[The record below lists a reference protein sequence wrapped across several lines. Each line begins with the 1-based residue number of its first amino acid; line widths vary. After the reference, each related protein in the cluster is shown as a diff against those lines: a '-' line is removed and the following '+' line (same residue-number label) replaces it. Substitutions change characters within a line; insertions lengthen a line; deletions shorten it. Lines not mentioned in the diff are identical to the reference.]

1 MSPAGGSKSVNL
13 LVLALCSLIAG
24 AAAGLLVAG
33 LRLALQRAD
42 RFRDT
47 APHWGHSE
55 GLVGFF
61 AILGVSAIATALAA
75 WLVRRFSRMPPAA
88 ASLTSSLS

>member
-1 MSPAGGSKSVNL
+1 VKKVSFIETQNWQREGSGFMSPTAGSKSVNL

-75 WLVRRFSRMPPAA
+75 
-88 ASLTSSLS
+88 